1 VSNERALQEE
11 LILLDASIT
20 VLERVQSLSER
31 AQRDLDAQRARR
43 QQIAAV
49 LAEIRATRP

>member
-31 AQRDLDAQRARR
+31 ARRDLDAQRARR